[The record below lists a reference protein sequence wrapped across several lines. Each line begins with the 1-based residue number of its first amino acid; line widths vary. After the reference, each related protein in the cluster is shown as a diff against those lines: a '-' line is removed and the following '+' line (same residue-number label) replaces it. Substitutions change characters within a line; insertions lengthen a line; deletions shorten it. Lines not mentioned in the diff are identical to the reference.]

1 MFCKIHP
8 SSCILQLLHP
18 AHVYSFLHV
27 YWFYN
32 IWSPLSFIPS
42 SSAIRKMRVCSCFK
56 AIIVIKKG
64 QNFCNAHFGTKKTF
78 LQKLDGTNPTHP
90 RKFRRP
96 CNMIGMIYGP
106 TFNSDNKIPRGWKIQ
121 TDIILFQVQ

>member
-1 MFCKIHP
+1 MHT
-8 SSCILQLLHP
+8 LAQ
-18 AHVYSFLHV
+18 
-27 YWFYN
+27 
-32 IWSPLSFIPS
+32 
-42 SSAIRKMRVCSCFK
+42 
-56 AIIVIKKG
+56 
-64 QNFCNAHFGTKKTF
+64 KKTF

-121 TDIILFQVQ
+121 TDIIPSSIKFKGTGRLDF